1 MDVAGSGKYTV
12 KQVAALTGVRESTLR
27 VWEKRYGVVEPE
39 RSGGGYRL
47 YSDEQIALLRSM
59 AALVAD
65 GVPASTAARTLAA
78 SPVAPEACGAPLD
91 LDLVGAAASLAPARL
106 DQMLEAA
113 LGTGPAEHVIEDWLL
128 PELVRLGQAWERGE
142 VTVAHEHFASA
153 GVVRALGSIFRA
165 CPAPD
170 GAPTALVG
178 LPPGG
183 RHELGLLAFAV
194 CLRRAGVDVVY
205 LGADVPVAD
214 WAKASAELLPR
225 AAVVAVTQGVDVS
238 AAQAVIDAMS
248 ALRPPIAVWVGGG
261 LAAEVA
267 GARALPHSVTA
278 AATHLA
284 DSLRAG
290 SS

>member
-1 MDVAGSGKYTV
+1 MDVAGTGKYTV

-91 LDLVGAAASLAPARL
+91 LDLVSAAASLDPPRL
-106 DQMLEAA
+106 DHMLGAA
-113 LGTGPAEHVIEDWLL
+113 LGEGTVEHVIEDWLL
-128 PELVRLGQAWERGE
+128 PELTRLGLAWERGE
-142 VTVAHEHFASA
+142 LTVAHEHFASA
-153 GVVRALGSIFRA
+153 GVARALGSIFQSS
-165 CPAPD
+165 PVPD
-170 GAPTALVG
+170 GAPAALLG

-194 CLRRAGVDVVY
+194 CLRRAGVNVVY
-205 LGADVPVAD
+205 LGADVPMTD
-214 WAKASAELLPR
+214 WTRAAVELLPR
-225 AAVVAVTQGVDVS
+225 AAVVAVPQGVDAV
-238 AAQAVIDAMS
+238 AAQGVIDALS
-248 ALRPPIAVWVGGG
+248 DLRPPIAVWVGGG
-261 LAAEVA
+261 LASEVS
-267 GARALPHSVTA
+267 GARSLPHSVTA